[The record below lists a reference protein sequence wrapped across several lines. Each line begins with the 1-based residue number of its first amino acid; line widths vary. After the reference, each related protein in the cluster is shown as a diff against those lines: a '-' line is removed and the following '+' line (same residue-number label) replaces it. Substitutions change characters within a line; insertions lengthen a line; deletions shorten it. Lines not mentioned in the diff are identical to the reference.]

1 MITREE
7 YLHNPRTLHHNYH
20 LQFANAGIRASVA
33 LFLPIEILANSK
45 EEYFQDIHHTIWH
58 NVARWIETWIDN
70 DLMKQAGQIRNYPFN
85 VCICKAVARD
95 LLSRNSK

>member
-1 MITREE
+1 MITRSE
-7 YLHNPRTLHHNYH
+7 YLLNPSILHHNYH

-33 LFLPIEILANSK
+33 LYFPIEVLANSK
-45 EEYFQDIHHTIWH
+45 DEHFHDIPHTLWES
-58 NVARWIETWIDN
+58 VARWIQTWIDQ
-70 DLMKQAGQIRNYPFN
+70 DLMRQAGQIRTYPFY